1 MKKVLLTGATGFIGS
16 QVTAELLKRGYEV
29 HALVYPPFAPEKPNF
44 VQHEMN
50 LMDTKAVDD
59 FLAQH
64 SFENLIHLAWYV
76 GPKCQ
81 TSPLNLDWLTTS
93 INLIKSFQKNGGK
106 KIVATGSM
114 SEYDFSYGWCK
125 EDVTPLKSL
134 SLYGQSKAALY
145 EVITKFAIYN
155 KISFTWLR
163 LFNLYGPN
171 EKSARLMPY
180 VINTM
185 LKNEDVKVSPCTQIQ
200 NYLHVKDAA
209 KAIVQCFESNINGAI
224 NICSDQAVRLREI
237 VEKIAE
243 YTKFKGQILWGAIP
257 ASFEQQFVSGDNSRL
272 TKEVGWKQEI
282 SLDEGLKD
290 AIDWW
295 RNHNV

>member
-1 MKKVLLTGATGFIGS
+1 MKKVLLTGSTGFIGS
-16 QVTAELLKRGYEV
+16 QVTAELLRRGYEV
-29 HALVYPPFAPEKPNF
+29 HALVYPPFAPEQPDLI
-44 VQHEMN
+44 QHEMN
-50 LMDTKAVDD
+50 LLDNKAVDE
-59 FLAQH
+59 FLSQH
-64 SFENLIHLAWYV
+64 NFESLIHLAWYV

-81 TSPLNLDWLTTS
+81 TSALNLDWLTAS

-106 KIVATGSM
+106 KVVATGSM

-125 EDVTPLKSL
+125 ENDTPLKSL

-145 EVITKFAIYN
+145 EVITKFAAYN
-155 KISFTWLR
+155 DMSFTWLR

-209 KAIVQCFESNINGAI
+209 KAIVKCFESDITGAI
-224 NICSDQAVRLREI
+224 NICSDQAIRLRDI

-243 YTKFKGQILWGAIP
+243 YIDFKGQILWGAIP
-257 ASFEQQFVSGDNSRL
+257 ASFEQQFVSGDNTRL
-272 TKEVGWKQEI
+272 IKEVGWEQEI
-282 SLDEGLKD
+282 SLAEGLKD
-290 AIDWW
+290 TINWW
-295 RNHNV
+295 RNNNV

>member
-16 QVTAELLKRGYEV
+16 KVTAELLERGYEV
-29 HALVYPPFAPEKPNF
+29 HALVWPEVHADNTGLI
-44 VQHEMN
+44 QHKMN
-50 LMDTKAVDD
+50 VLDAAAVDA
-59 FLAQH
+59 FLAENH
-64 SFENLIHLAWYV
+64 FENLIHLAWYV

-81 TSPLNLDWLTTS
+81 TSPLNLDWLTAS
-93 INLIKSFQKNGGK
+93 INLIKSFQKSGGK

-171 EKSARLMPY
+171 EKSSRLMPY

-209 KAIVQCFESNINGAI
+209 KAIVQCFESNINGAV
-224 NICSDQAVRLREI
+224 NVCSSQPIQLRTI
-237 VEKIAE
+237 VNKIAE
-243 YTKFKGQILWGAIP
+243 LTGFKGQILWGAIP

-290 AIDWW
+290 TIDWW
-295 RNHNV
+295 RDHNV